1 MSIVRHLYIACV
13 YVPSYIAEWE
23 REDRVCGSLFYI
35 GAHSPVCFVY
45 KYNILLPCHHNI
57 AYRRKKLQSTQS
69 HSVWH
74 DTLSC
79 KSWTPG
85 SHILLVVVN
94 RPNGPFSCVMR
105 AEGKGHVYICNNRLE
120 VNTTKFVSPARSAI
134 TTNPSHKHVRMSC
147 WRWKSFAKGCW
158 GYFLLLSL
166 PSSPPPSDV
175 STGSIARSRTD
186 WRWRLFWGW
195 FGGLGA
201 GHPSVSAPACV
212 PSTWS
217 LALH

>member
-35 GAHSPVCFVY
+35 GAHSLVCFVY

-57 AYRRKKLQSTQS
+57 AYRRRNLQSTQS

-120 VNTTKFVSPARSAI
+120 VNTTCHSYHQRGQRSQQ
-134 TTNPSHKHVRMSC
+134 TLLTNMWGWVAGDGE
-147 WRWKSFAKGCW
+147 SFAKGCW

-166 PSSPPPSDV
+166 PSSSPPPRV
-175 STGSIARSRTD
+175 T
-186 WRWRLFWGW
+186 
-195 FGGLGA
+195 
-201 GHPSVSAPACV
+201 
-212 PSTWS
+212 
-217 LALH
+217 